1 MPDKMERYTRTESRA
16 REVCG
21 KVRGE
26 EEGLVGERG
35 RWYRPENMNAQR
47 REGKRAPPD
56 PPILADAK
64 GGRRTKIE
72 GKQREPAWDAGLMD
86 EERTRC
92 RIQSGVNSKQSILTI
107 KRKEKENGKNH
118 NDVRD
123 CVHIGTRRELLLSDD
138 EGDR

>member
-1 MPDKMERYTRTESRA
+1 
-16 REVCG
+16 
-21 KVRGE
+21 
-26 EEGLVGERG
+26 
-35 RWYRPENMNAQR
+35 MNGSTKG
-47 REGKRAPPD
+47 GKRAPPD

-107 KRKEKENGKNH
+107 KRKE
-118 NDVRD
+118 
-123 CVHIGTRRELLLSDD
+123 TRSYLRVLIISDLPRTIVNSIQSSINRTSSIVKSSIQ
-138 EGDR
+138 EKSLKSGDFSLFICIYAKKAVPLCPK

>member
-1 MPDKMERYTRTESRA
+1 M
-16 REVCG
+16 
-21 KVRGE
+21 
-26 EEGLVGERG
+26 GERG

-47 REGKRAPPD
+47 REGKKAPPD

-72 GKQREPAWDAGLMD
+72 GKQREPAWDAELID

-107 KRKEKENGKNH
+107 KRKEKENGKDH

-123 CVHIGTRRELLLSDD
+123 CVHIGTR
-138 EGDR
+138 G